1 MLVDR
6 HLVRLIEPFHQRDF
20 LPALWISRETIGYVV
35 DGSVLEFVLFL
46 VIEDNTVVIDEI
58 KDASFPKRATEEL

>member
-1 MLVDR
+1 
-6 HLVRLIEPFHQRDF
+6 
-20 LPALWISRETIGYVV
+20 V

-58 KDASFPKRATEEL
+58 EDASFPKRATEEL